1 MCEPYGQAATK
12 ALTRGLGRVHTSIVV
27 AGELWHGAEKA
38 ASDRLR
44 KEVAAALARIS
55 VLDLKHSVEFR
66 YALLRTDLQRKGTP
80 IGANDLWIAAHALS
94 EGLTLVT
101 DDEAE
106 FSRVDGLAIKT
117 WLR

>member
-1 MCEPYGQAATK
+1 MREPYGQAATK
-12 ALTRGLGRVHTSIVV
+12 ALTHRLGRVCTSIVV
-27 AGELWHGAEKA
+27 VGELWHGAEKA

-44 KEVAAALARIS
+44 KQVAALARIS
-55 VLDLKHSVEFR
+55 VLDLKHLVEFR
-66 YALLRTDLQRKGTP
+66 YTLLRTDLQRKGTP

-94 EGLTLVT
+94 EWLTLVT